1 VEAARHA
8 RRRLQGIAATG
19 RRIALK
25 GMVIYRV
32 EGGKLVERWVV
43 TDLHGVLEEM
53 RVTT

>member
-1 VEAARHA
+1 
-8 RRRLQGIAATG
+8 
-19 RRIALK
+19 
-25 GMVIYRV
+25 V